1 MKPRKRLREDD
12 TGDNDVDADGLEPR
26 KELHPV
32 LQFAVSA
39 EDRRHMED
47 LELAVVDPEHY
58 NDVSDDA
65 SLDAGLFLMRV
76 KCKRHVMIERRFRPA
91 VSPSSSASMDTY

>member
-1 MKPRKRLREDD
+1 LGTKSALAASAAKAKQAKLQRLSMKPRKRLREDD
-12 TGDNDVDADGLEPR
+12 AGDNDVDADDLEPR

-65 SLDAGLFLMRV
+65 SLDAGLF
-76 KCKRHVMIERRFRPA
+76 
-91 VSPSSSASMDTY
+91 